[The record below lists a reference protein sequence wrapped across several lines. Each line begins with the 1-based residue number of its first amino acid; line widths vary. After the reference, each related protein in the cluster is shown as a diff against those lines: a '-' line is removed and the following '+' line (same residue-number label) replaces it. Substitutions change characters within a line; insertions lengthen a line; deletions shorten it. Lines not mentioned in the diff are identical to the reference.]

1 MPNKSE
7 NNEIEPN
14 HEIGLHGRRCSQHP
28 QICIRSYPTHDNVE
42 CSKCEADRFFSRVLQ
57 VRDRI
62 ITILWCFL
70 QKC

>member
-1 MPNKSE
+1 MCNLLLLISTMPNKSE

-42 CSKCEADRFFSRVLQ
+42 CSKCEADRFFFKGS
-57 VRDRI
+57 
-62 ITILWCFL
+62 TGT
-70 QKC
+70 